1 MSDENHKGASK
12 KTLFSIGEMARLF
25 HMNIRTL
32 RYYDE
37 IGVLKPEYVNEETN
51 YRYYSTV
58 QFERLNTIK
67 YLRALDVPLE
77 KILIFLNEKEI
88 STILSIFEEQRES
101 VLKKQEQLSRIEKK
115 ITNRMEQIEAALT
128 APYGQVIVKQI
139 PQREIVLL
147 EKKITREEDLEPLI
161 RDISK
166 KTYLDDAIFLGKV
179 GVSVSQED
187 LKNGEFKHFS
197 SIFIIL
203 EDEDDFRN
211 KDVVLEEGVYATV
224 QYRGTHEE
232 ASSYY
237 AMLLDYL
244 MDSGLHIKGNSIEIT
259 MIDSGMTNDH
269 NQYVT
274 ELQIPI

>member
-1 MSDENHKGASK
+1 MSDKNCKEVGK
-12 KTLFSIGEMARLF
+12 KTLFTIGEMARLF

-77 KILIFLNEKEI
+77 KILIFLNEKEV
-88 STILSIFEEQRES
+88 STILSIFEEQRER
-101 VLKKQEQLSRIEKK
+101 VLKKREQLSRIEKK

-187 LKNGEFKHFS
+187 LKNGEFKYFS
-197 SIFIIL
+197 SIFVIL
-203 EDEDDFRN
+203 EDEDDFMN
-211 KDVVLEEGVYATV
+211 KDVVLQEGVYATV
-224 QYRGTHEE
+224 RYRGTHEE

-237 AMLLDYL
+237 AMLLNYL
-244 MDSGLHIKGNSIEIT
+244 MDSGLHIKGDSIEIT
-259 MIDSGMTNDH
+259 MIDAGMTNDH

>member
-1 MSDENHKGASK
+1 MSNKNRKEAGKR
-12 KTLFSIGEMARLF
+12 TLFTIGEMARLF

-58 QFERLNTIK
+58 QFEHLNTIK

-77 KILIFLNEKEI
+77 KILIFLNEKEV
-88 STILSIFEEQRES
+88 STILSIFEEQRERI
-101 VLKKQEQLSRIEKK
+101 LKKREQLSRIEKK

-128 APYGQVIVKQI
+128 APYGQVIVKHI

-161 RDISK
+161 REISK

-197 SIFIIL
+197 SIFVIL
-203 EDEDDFRN
+203 EDEDDFMN
-211 KDVVLEEGVYATV
+211 KDMVLQEGVYATV
-224 QYRGTHEE
+224 RYRGTHEE

-244 MDSGLHIKGNSIEIT
+244 MDSGLHIKGDSIEIT
-259 MIDSGMTNDH
+259 MIDAGMTNDH

>member
-1 MSDENHKGASK
+1 MSDKNRKGAGK
-12 KTLFSIGEMARLF
+12 KTLFTIGEMARLF
-25 HMNIRTL
+25 HLNIRTL

-67 YLRALDVPLE
+67 YLRALDVPLD
-77 KILIFLNEKEI
+77 KILIFLNEKEV

-115 ITNRMEQIEAALT
+115 ITNRMKQIEAALT

-139 PQREIVLL
+139 PQRKIVLL

-166 KTYLDDAIFLGKV
+166 KSYLDDAIFLGKV

-187 LKNGEFKHFS
+187 LKKGEFTHFS
-197 SIFIIL
+197 SIFVIM
-203 EDEDDFRN
+203 EDEDDFIN
-211 KDVVLEEGVYATV
+211 KDLVLKEGRYATIR
-224 QYRGTHEE
+224 YRGTHEE
-232 ASSYY
+232 AASYY
-237 AMLLDYL
+237 AMLFDYL
-244 MDSGLHIKGNSIEIT
+244 MDSDLSIKGDSIEIT
-259 MIDSGMTNDH
+259 IIDAGMTNDH

>member
-1 MSDENHKGASK
+1 MSDKNRKEAGK
-12 KTLFSIGEMARLF
+12 KTLFTIGEMARLF

-77 KILIFLNEKEI
+77 KILIFLNEKEV
-88 STILSIFEEQRES
+88 STIVSIFEEQRER
-101 VLKKQEQLSRIEKK
+101 VLKKREQLSRIEKK

-128 APYGQVIVKQI
+128 APYGQVIVKHI

-161 RDISK
+161 REISK

-187 LKNGEFKHFS
+187 LMNGEFKYFS
-197 SIFIIL
+197 SIFVIL
-203 EDEDDFRN
+203 EDEDDFMN
-211 KDVVLEEGVYATV
+211 KDVVLQEGVYATV
-224 QYRGTHEE
+224 RYRGTHEE

-244 MDSGLHIKGNSIEIT
+244 MDSGLHIKGDSIEIT
-259 MIDSGMTNDH
+259 MIDAGMTNDH